1 MSRRSGVPRE
11 LIERYARHYGCTLA
25 EARMR
30 AERGDPL
37 PERGAGLRTGR
48 AAVMTS
54 GNANLISNVLGVL
67 GAIFGSISLLIRLF
81 ESKSEEE

>member
-1 MSRRSGVPRE
+1 MSRRKGVPRD

-25 EARMR
+25 EAKIR

-48 AAVMTS
+48 AATTVL
-54 GNANLISNVLGVL
+54 ANGTKTASTVLGVL
-67 GAIFGSISLLIRLF
+67 GAIFGSVSLLIRIF
-81 ESKSEEE
+81 EKKEGE